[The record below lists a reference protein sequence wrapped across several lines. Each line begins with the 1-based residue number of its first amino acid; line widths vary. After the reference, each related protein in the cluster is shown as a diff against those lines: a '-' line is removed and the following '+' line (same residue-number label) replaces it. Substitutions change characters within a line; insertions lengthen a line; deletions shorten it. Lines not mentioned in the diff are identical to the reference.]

1 MEFKVD
7 QGTKNNSLCNSI
19 AGFARVGG
27 NWCDGSVLHSQL
39 KLLSYQGKIRTKVYL
54 LCSFED
60 LSVLKKNSFTLPH
73 LIITG
78 VHILFLASFTLQ
90 LSKLKKSQQ
99 KLPIRLR
106 LPCFFAYSLPICRAN
121 LFVRRIRIEG
131 FNETNLWWQKLHKF
145 VFSSRQ
151 ESAKPTTKRL
161 AKGTNNDHS

>member
-1 MEFKVD
+1 MGFKVD

-106 LPCFFAYSLPICRAN
+106 LPFFSLIPCLYAGLIYSWGEFASKGLTRQIYDDKNYIN
-121 LFVRRIRIEG
+121 LFFPQGRKAP
-131 FNETNLWWQKLHKF
+131 NQ
-145 VFSSRQ
+145 RQ
-151 ESAKPTTKRL
+151 
-161 AKGTNNDHS
+161 NV